1 MNSSSDVYHTYC
13 DNYADG
19 DVDYDSDS
27 QTVLFD
33 SCQRSHC
40 VDIAI
45 VDDTE
50 IEDSETFT
58 VSLARQ
64 NGSPITVEPSVGQ
77 IEILDNDSMY
87 TRDCVCMYIH
97 CT

>member
-1 MNSSSDVYHTYC
+1 M
-13 DNYADG
+13 
-19 DVDYDSDS
+19 
-27 QTVLFD
+27 LFD

-64 NGSPITVEPSVGQ
+64 NGNDITVEPSVGQ

-87 TRDCVCMYIH
+87 TRDRVCMCIH
-97 CT
+97 CTCICRLC